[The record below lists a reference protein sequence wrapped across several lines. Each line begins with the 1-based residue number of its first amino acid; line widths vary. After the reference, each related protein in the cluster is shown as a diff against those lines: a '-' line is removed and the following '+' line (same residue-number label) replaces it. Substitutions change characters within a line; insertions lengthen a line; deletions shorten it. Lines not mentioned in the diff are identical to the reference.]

1 MNSTPEDAQ
10 RKEPK
15 EQPAVTEAPAAPKPP
30 TAPEPPAVPRHL
42 RFLDLVLLVFLVGVA
57 FSSPV
62 LQGSGR
68 DLDYA
73 ANARRFLSH
82 FFPPDFSVFL
92 PAMRALGETIQ
103 IAVMAT
109 FLSIIIAIP
118 LAAAGSQSI
127 APRWLVVLV
136 RLFMNAVRTIPSL
149 IWALLGVAIVG
160 ANPLAGVV
168 GLTLYSIGYLGKF
181 FSDAFE
187 SVDSTAQDAL
197 RAIGAHPIQAF
208 QYGLWPHAKP
218 LIWSH
223 GLWML
228 EYNIRSASI
237 IGYVGAGGL
246 GLLLHT
252 YQEYGWWDK
261 FAAVLVFIFILVC
274 ALDYVGEWARRRITQ
289 GSGK

>member
-1 MNSTPEDAQ
+1 MSNPSASTPD
-10 RKEPK
+10 
-15 EQPAVTEAPAAPKPP
+15 PAWPP
-30 TAPEPPAVPRHL
+30 R
-42 RFLDLVLLVFLVGVA
+42 RWQFLDLVLFAFLLGVA
-57 FSSPV
+57 LSSPV

-68 DLDYA
+68 DLDYV
-73 ANARRFLSH
+73 ANARRFFSH
-82 FFPPDFSVFL
+82 FFPPDFSIFGHVL
-92 PAMRALGETIQ
+92 RALGETVQ
-103 IAVMAT
+103 IAIMAT
-109 FLSIIIAIP
+109 FLAILLAIP
-118 LAAAGSQSI
+118 LAVAGSQSI

-136 RLFMNAVRTIPSL
+136 RLLMNAIRTVPSL

-168 GLTLYSIGYLGKF
+168 GLTFYSIGYLGKF

-187 SVDSTAQDAL
+187 SVDLTAQNAL

-261 FAAVLVFIFILVC
+261 FAAVLVFIFIVVC
-274 ALDYVGEWARRRITQ
+274 ALDYIGEWARRRLNKQ
-289 GSGK
+289 PSAESS